1 MTLHELLIAADAAGL
16 RPQTKAPADADRA
29 LGREVRGV
37 AYDSRRV
44 SPGAVFVA
52 IRGERADG
60 LDFVPQALANG
71 ATAIVAD
78 RPAPAGATVPWTCV
92 TDARL
97 ALAVLSAHYFGH
109 PSRALRLVG
118 TTGTNGKTT
127 TSYLIQAVLE
137 AGGFPC
143 GLIGT
148 VQYAVAGEFVDAPRT
163 TPEAADLQDLLR
175 RMVDAGATACS
186 MEVSSHA
193 LALHRV
199 DATTFAAAVF
209 TNLTRDHLDFHG
221 DMDRY
226 FEAKRRLFTLLPPG
240 APAIINVD
248 DRRGE
253 QLAATLPATLTYGLK
268 MADVRPEA
276 VSPSLAGLAFDAVT
290 PGGRIP
296 IRSRLMGQFN
306 LYNLL
311 AAVATGE
318 ALGIPHEAIAAG
330 LAGMPAVPGRM
341 QLVSGPED
349 DVTVVVDYA
358 HSDDALRNILEAVRP
373 LVTGRLI
380 TIFGCGGDRDRT
392 KRPLMGVVAARLSDF
407 VVLTSDNPR
416 SEDPERILDDIER
429 GIAPAE
435 GRTRSGAPTWRR
447 QADRHA
453 AIDET
458 IAAAA
463 PSDVIVIAGKGH
475 EKYQVVGATT
485 LPFDD
490 AAVARAALARRRGER
505 AA

>member
-1 MTLHELLIAADAAGL
+1 MTLRDLLFAGDGSGHVPPITPALADHAFDG
-16 RPQTKAPADADRA
+16 
-29 LGREVRGV
+29 EVRGV
-37 AYDSRRV
+37 AYDSRQV
-44 SPGAVFVA
+44 QPGFVFVA
-52 IRGERADG
+52 IKGERADG
-60 LDFVPQALANG
+60 LAFVPQAVANG
-71 ATAIVAD
+71 AAAVVAD
-78 RPAPAGATVPWTCV
+78 RPAPPGTAVPWV
-92 TDARL
+92 QVPDARH
-97 ALAVLSAHYFGH
+97 ALAEVSARFFGH

-127 TSYLIQAVLE
+127 TAYLIRAVLE

-148 VQYAVAGEFVDAPRT
+148 VQYAVAGELIDAPRT
-163 TPEAADLQDLLR
+163 TPEATDLQRLLR
-175 RMVDAGATACS
+175 RMADAGATACS

-193 LALHRV
+193 LALRRV
-199 DATTFAAAVF
+199 DATTFAAGVF

-226 FEAKRRLFTLLPPG
+226 FEAKCRLFAMLPPG
-240 APAIINVD
+240 APAVINVD

-253 QLAATLPATLTYGLK
+253 QLAASLPSPLTYGLK
-268 MADVRPEA
+268 TADVRAEA
-276 VSPSLAGLAFDAVT
+276 VLPSLSGLTFDAVT
-290 PGGRIP
+290 PVGRIP

-311 AAVATGE
+311 AAVATGV
-318 ALGIPHEAIAAG
+318 ALGIPGEAIAGG

-341 QLVSGPED
+341 QLVSGHDD

-358 HSDDALRNILEAVRP
+358 HTDDALRNILEAVRP
-373 LVTGRLI
+373 LVEGRLV
-380 TIFGCGGDRDRT
+380 TVFGCGGDRDRS
-392 KRPLMGVVAARLSDF
+392 KRPLMGVVASRLSDV

-429 GIAPAE
+429 GIASAD
-435 GRTRSGAPTWRR
+435 GRARSGAPEWRR
-447 QADRHA
+447 QVDRRA
-453 AIDET
+453 AIESV
-458 IAAAA
+458 IADAV

-475 EKYQVVGATT
+475 EKYQTVGARS

-490 AAVARAALARRRGER
+490 VTIARDALARRRGER